1 MNYNVF
7 MGVLRAMVPGVVGY
21 LAGKWYIAQDQ
32 VATLGAAVITLAAAG
47 WSIVTNYQGK
57 GKDT

>member
-21 LAGKWYIAQDQ
+21 LVGKGYIGSDQAGTLIAAI
-32 VATLGAAVITLAAAG
+32 VTLASAG
-47 WSIVTNYQGK
+47 WSIVTNIEGK
-57 GKDT
+57 GKT